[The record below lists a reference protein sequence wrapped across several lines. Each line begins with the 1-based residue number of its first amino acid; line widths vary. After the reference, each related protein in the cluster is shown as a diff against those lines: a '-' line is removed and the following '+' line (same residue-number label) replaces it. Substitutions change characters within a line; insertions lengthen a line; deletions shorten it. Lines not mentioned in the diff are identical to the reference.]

1 MTFASRCKACIKR
14 GNMTVLDLAAW
25 FGRPYTTV
33 WRWVEGDWE
42 PRPGLDGQK
51 AEADLSL
58 LEKLLASKTPLV
70 IPSSLSSSKR
80 AEHVRSA
87 YHAANG
93 ARVPEA
99 RTAR

>member
-1 MTFASRCKACIKR
+1 MKFTTRCKACLKQS
-14 GNMTVLDLAAW
+14 GMTVLDLAAW

-99 RTAR
+99 RTPR